1 MKRTYL
7 QINAEDNVAVALT
20 DLPAGHWIELADH
33 GFPLAEA
40 IPAKHKFTL
49 SALQTGEAVYMYGIL
64 VGTMTQPVARG
75 GLLTVFNL
83 VHAASGY
90 SGKTGSYTWQP
101 PDVTRWQ
108 DRRFDGFHRPD
119 GQVGTHN
126 FWLVIPLVFCENR
139 NIGVLKEAFLQELG
153 YAQPSS
159 YRQQVKVLADF
170 YRSGAGRQTIGNLT
184 VENTKPATQ
193 ANPLFPN
200 VSGIKFLTHDAGCG
214 GTREDALNL
223 CRLLAGYCVH
233 PNVGGITV
241 LSLGCQHAQATLL
254 QQAIAEKSPEFS
266 KTLHIFEQQKWPS
279 EAEMLGAAIKATFL
293 GLMELNE
300 QQRQPAPLSKL
311 TIGVECGGSDGF
323 SGISANPAIGHAA
336 DIVTALGGK
345 VILSEFPELCGVEQE
360 LLNRCVNGETA
371 GRFTYL
377 MQEYQRKAEA
387 VGSGF
392 DMNPSPGNIK
402 DGLITDAIKSAGAAK
417 KGGTSPV
424 TDVLGYGDYATRPGL
439 TLLCTPGNDVESTT
453 GMAGAGAHIQL
464 FSTGLG
470 TPTGNPVSPV
480 VKVSSNTILS
490 RKMKDIIDVD
500 AGTII
505 TGDETVEEVGE
516 EIMEYIIGLASGQYL
531 TKAMQ
536 LGQDDF
542 IFWKTGVSL

>member
-1 MKRTYL
+1 
-7 QINAEDNVAVALT
+7 
-20 DLPAGHWIELADH
+20 
-33 GFPLAEA
+33 
-40 IPAKHKFTL
+40 
-49 SALQTGEAVYMYGIL
+49 MYGIL

-200 VSGIKFLTHDAGCG
+200 VSGIKSDARCRLRRHLGRC
-214 GTREDALNL
+214 LNL

-254 QQAIAEKSPEFS
+254 QQAILEKSPEFS

-402 DGLITDAIKSAGAAK
+402 DGLITDAIKSAR
-417 KGGTSPV
+417 GG
-424 TDVLGYGDYATRPGL
+424 
-439 TLLCTPGNDVESTT
+439 
-453 GMAGAGAHIQL
+453 
-464 FSTGLG
+464 
-470 TPTGNPVSPV
+470 
-480 VKVSSNTILS
+480 
-490 RKMKDIIDVD
+490 
-500 AGTII
+500 
-505 TGDETVEEVGE
+505 
-516 EIMEYIIGLASGQYL
+516 
-531 TKAMQ
+531 
-536 LGQDDF
+536 
-542 IFWKTGVSL
+542 